1 MKTIKVAKITFS
13 EGGREY
19 YFDCNDLKLH
29 DGLNVVVET
38 ERGLQFGNI
47 SEIVEVDANKYKN
60 LKEVVRI
67 ASKKDF
73 EQYQRNI
80 KDSRKAFDKCKELI
94 ENLKLDMKLICSKFL
109 YSFNNI
115 TINMAKN
122 QNLSLNPTKINGS
135 CNRLL
140 CCLDYEDDTYS
151 EEKKKY
157 PKIGTIVN
165 RDGKKGKVI
174 SIDIFRKSYRVET
187 EDKDVIEIFL
197 DESNK

>member
-1 MKTIKVAKITFS
+1 METIKVAKITFS

-47 SEIVEVDANKYKN
+47 TEIVDVDKNKYSN

-80 KDSRKAFDKCKELI
+80 KDSKRAFDKCKELI
-94 ENLKLDMKLICSKFL
+94 EQDKSPFFL
-109 YSFNNI
+109 
-115 TINMAKN
+115 
-122 QNLSLNPTKINGS
+122 
-135 CNRLL
+135 
-140 CCLDYEDDTYS
+140 E
-151 EEKKKY
+151 
-157 PKIGTIVN
+157 
-165 RDGKKGKVI
+165 
-174 SIDIFRKSYRVET
+174 
-187 EDKDVIEIFL
+187 
-197 DESNK
+197 